1 MEWIQRNPK
10 KAVALSA
17 LLVLCLVLLVWGL
30 TGGGDDS
37 PDSSPT
43 LGGPSLATPT
53 ATPSQHLTVLPTP
66 SGMPTSVD
74 GVMQGLNSSGKGAF
88 TKSFGTGSS
97 KSLPKH
103 HIVVKAVSDGE
114 MMGVGWWIPFADGE
128 RKGGEAPKSKT
139 FSHSDT
145 TYGDADLG
153 RILAYGG
160 PTSKTTTCMIVV
172 DGKVT
177 EKQTAKGPYGQVFC
191 QG

>member
-10 KAVALSA
+10 KTVALSA

-30 TGGGDDS
+30 SGGGDSADS
-37 PDSSPT
+37 TPT

-53 ATPSQHLTVLPTP
+53 TTPSEHLTVLPTP
-66 SGMPTSVD
+66 SGLPTSVG
-74 GVMQGLNSSGKGAF
+74 GVMQGLDSSGNGVF
-88 TKSFGTGSS
+88 TESFGSGSA
-97 KSLPKH
+97 KSLAKH
-103 HIVVKAVSDGE
+103 HVVVKAVSDGV
-114 MMGVGWWIPFADGE
+114 MMGVGWWIPFANGA
-128 RKGGEAPKSKT
+128 RKGGEVPKSTT

-145 TYGDADLG
+145 TWGDSDLA

-160 PTSKTTTCMIVV
+160 PNSKKTTCYVIV

-177 EKQTAKGPYGQVFC
+177 EKETAEGPYGQVFC